1 MYNPPEFAEH
11 RLDVLHGFIRE
22 HPLAALV
29 SCGFEGL
36 DATHVPVVLHSE
48 IGPQGLLRCHMAR
61 ANLQWKTLQSSKSLL
76 AIFRGPDHY
85 ITPSW
90 YPSTKEH
97 GKVVPTW
104 NYVAVHVWGRAQLFE
119 DEAALIRHVKEL
131 TRENEA
137 RFERPWEPDDAPR
150 EFVSAMVKAIVG
162 IEIAIDRIEG
172 KWKASQNRSPADRE
186 GVVEGLQNLNTAQSL
201 EMAEIVKQRNR
212 YQR

>member
-11 RLDVLHGFIRE
+11 RLDVLHAFIRE

-61 ANLQWKTLQSSKSLL
+61 ANPQWKTLQSSRSVL
-76 AIFRGPDHY
+76 AILRGPDHY

-119 DEAALIRHVKEL
+119 DEPALIRHVKEL
-131 TRENEA
+131 TRQNEA
-137 RFERPWEPDDAPR
+137 HFERPWEPDDAPR

-212 YQR
+212 